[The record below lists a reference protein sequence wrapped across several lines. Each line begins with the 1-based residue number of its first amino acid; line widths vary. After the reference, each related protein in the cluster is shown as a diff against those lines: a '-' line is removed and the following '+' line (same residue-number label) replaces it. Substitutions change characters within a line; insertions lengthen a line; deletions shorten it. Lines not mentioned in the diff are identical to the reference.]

1 VLNSSARADAKVL
14 QLQLVLPRLP
24 QRFNYTGQDPQGL
37 LMRQQILIRDYSCGV
52 KQQIRHTTTTP
63 NRFSLIAITIGLHQA
78 PYLTPRSL

>member
-1 VLNSSARADAKVL
+1 MLDSSARANAKVL
-14 QLQLVLPRLP
+14 QLQLVLTRLP
-24 QRFNYTGQDPQGL
+24 QRFNRTDQEAQGL

-63 NRFSLIAITIGLHQA
+63 NRFSLIAIALGLRQA